1 MKDQKLLML
10 SVLALIL
17 FNFPILSIV
26 NIKETINGI
35 PILFFYIFIIWLL
48 LIIVIFR
55 VIKNKSKEIS
65 KDE

>member
-26 NIKETINGI
+26 NVEESINGI
-35 PILFFYIFIIWLL
+35 PILFFYIFMIWLL

-55 VIKNKSKEIS
+55 VIKKGSKESS